1 MLVITRGYSW
11 VDRPIMDPKSCQ
23 DLYATLY
30 ALDGVTEVRWV
41 NLREIPK
48 KYLKQKWIFIN
59 LGTFF
64 L

>member
-1 MLVITRGYSW
+1 MGRSADHGS
-11 VDRPIMDPKSCQ
+11 KSSCQ
-23 DLYATLY
+23 DVYATLY

-41 NLREIPK
+41 NLRETPE
-48 KYLKQKWIFIN
+48 KYLEQKWIFIN